1 MNTVVRHRKWYNPM
15 YPILRNNTVVQHVQ
29 IILIVKPNVMRIVTV
44 RDTPMTEQEL
54 KYGESQIKGVTI
66 RVLIAVLV
74 AFIIMGMRARL

>member
-1 MNTVVRHRKWYNPM
+1 M